1 MVYILTSNIIL
12 ILIIAVAYFGKANTV
27 AIAAGILLVLKA
39 IGLDKYTFPFIEK
52 NGISYGII
60 VLLVA
65 ILLPI
70 ASGNITVDHIKSIFI
85 SWVGVAALLL
95 SFFTT
100 YLSGQGLNFLTT
112 GHSEVMPSLIIGSIL
127 ATTFLGGLPVGPFIT
142 CGMLVIFIKIVE
154 NVHL

>member
-1 MVYILTSNIIL
+1 MYILSSNIIL
-12 ILIIAVAYFGKANTV
+12 ILIIAVTFFGKANTV
-27 AIAAGILLVLKA
+27 AIAAGILLVLKV
-39 IGLDKYTFPFIEK
+39 IGLEKYTFPFIEK

-70 ASGNITVDHIKSIFI
+70 ASGNISADHIKNIFI
-85 SWVGVAALLL
+85 SWIGVAALLL

-142 CGMLVIFIKIVE
+142 CGMLVVLIKIFE
-154 NVHL
+154 NVHS